1 MSRSNRTGYLYA
13 GDIDVKQALLVSQ
26 TGQIIDIMKL
36 VLEYNFFQSLHE
48 HYMQCDIVVQD
59 ALGVLD
65 SLKGDS
71 RAGLA
76 GGFTGGEM
84 LFVKFEVPGN
94 ETQVL
99 AFAIYELTERQ
110 RVDEKI
116 ESYLLSGISPEA
128 YFASVKKISR
138 AYGPNTID
146 KMIRSIT
153 DEFVYSRQIKDLYRS
168 YRQVTNCRID
178 KDVFF
183 RETNGLQKYV
193 IPNMSVDATIDM
205 LAREAD
211 CLGHAPYFLYYEDFL
226 GFKFEDVNN
235 LVQEDVSHRF
245 TYLPTIGNEA
255 DKETEDRYRDSS
267 KIIDY
272 TVQKQSNILQNAQG
286 GLFRSKTINVD
297 ILRKNKT
304 ESVFNYEKEHSRFN
318 TLQKFKIPGQVTGDP
333 LIFMTQS
340 RNNHDQDNI
349 FRSERPYPKKIN
361 RNLGSQSSYK
371 RHLFNTVLEVTVPG
385 DETLYVGRT
394 IYLEIPVATTLNKK
408 DGQQDKY
415 LSGKYLVT
423 KVRHQIKK
431 SEQFFT
437 YIECAKDT
445 GIEI

>member
-1 MSRSNRTGYLYA
+1 MPKPTKTGYRYA
-13 GDIDVKQALLVSQ
+13 GDIDVKQALLISQ

-59 ALGVLD
+59 ALGILD

-71 RAGLA
+71 RAGLM

-84 LFVKFEVPGN
+84 FFIKFEVPGG
-94 ETQVL
+94 ETRVM
-99 AFAIYELTERQ
+99 AFAIYEVSERQ

-128 YFASVKKISR
+128 YFSSVKKISR

-153 DEFVYSRQIKDLYRS
+153 DEFVYSRQVKDLYRS
-168 YRQVTNCRID
+168 YRQVTNCRVE
-178 KDVFF
+178 KEVFF
-183 RETNGLQKYV
+183 RQTNGLQKYV

-205 LAREAD
+205 LTREAD
-211 CLGHAPYFLYYEDFL
+211 SLGHAPYFLYFEDFF

-235 LVQEDVSHRF
+235 MVEQEPTHRF

-255 DKETEDRYRDSS
+255 DEETEDRYRDSF

-272 TVQKQSNILQNAQG
+272 TIQKQSNILQNAQQ
-286 GLFRSKTINVD
+286 GLFRSKTINID

-304 ESVFNYEKEHSRFN
+304 ESLFNYEKEHPRFN
-318 TLQKFKIPGQVTGDP
+318 TLQKFKIPGTVTGDP
-333 LIFMTQS
+333 LLFMTQS
-340 RNNHDQDNI
+340 RNNHDQDDI

-361 RNLGSQSSYK
+361 KNLGRQASYK
-371 RHLFNTVLEVTVPG
+371 RHLFNTVMEVTVPG
-385 DETLYVGRT
+385 DETLCVGQV

-423 KVRHQIKK
+423 KIRHQIKK
-431 SEQFFT
+431 SELFYT